1 MSYSSY
7 DHDNLETAETM
18 KIERR
23 IYFESEKSDLSGL
36 ARAAAVGASFHAER
50 KRRSRAGGFRP
61 AERAGRRMGRTEHAI

>member
-36 ARAAAVGASFHAER
+36 AALPLSELLSMRSESAAG
-50 KRRSRAGGFRP
+50 
-61 AERAGRRMGRTEHAI
+61 

>member
-36 ARAAAVGASFHAER
+36 AALPLSEETKVLPGHEAFSTMGQE
-50 KRRSRAGGFRP
+50 RRSNPYLNGMWF
-61 AERAGRRMGRTEHAI
+61 